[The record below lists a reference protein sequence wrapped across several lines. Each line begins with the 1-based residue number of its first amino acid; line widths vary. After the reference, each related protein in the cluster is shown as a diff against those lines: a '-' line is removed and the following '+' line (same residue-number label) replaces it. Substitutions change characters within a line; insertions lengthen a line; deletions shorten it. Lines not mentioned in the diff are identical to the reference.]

1 MKFSE
6 ETWSNDDH
14 KVDLV
19 RAEED
24 GTVYVDH
31 GRRDVKEGDYLIP
44 SGSDTV
50 GYYSVDVD
58 QLKADGFTSDVDDQ
72 PVADATTTGV
82 DTPTSTPVTADDS
95 PHRVDE

>member
-6 ETWSNDDH
+6 ETWSNNDH
-14 KVDLV
+14 HVDLV

-58 QLKADGFTSDVDDQ
+58 QLKEDGFTSDSDDHSVDE
-72 PVADATTTGV
+72 ATSPSV
-82 DTPTSTPVTADDS
+82 DTPVSTPVDADDS
-95 PHRVDE
+95 PHRVEE